1 MTLMEIRNIGRRDG
15 GRENAQS
22 WLQVILKPITTS
34 KRCMQEAVEH
44 QRHARLK
51 KTNKQ
56 KRKTVSEYSLDF
68 LAFTETC
75 LYAT

>member
-15 GRENAQS
+15 GRENAES

-51 KTNKQ
+51 KNKQ
-56 KRKTVSEYSLDF
+56 TKKKNGKRIFSRLPG
-68 LAFTETC
+68 LH
-75 LYAT
+75 